1 MTWTLVV
8 QVATEPRWSEGIL
21 NAPAH
26 GAFISAADHDHVD
39 AGTILVV
46 EDDSELLEL
55 LLRGLREE
63 GFTAIG
69 ASTGHEAVERAD
81 ANQPDAMVIDVGL
94 PDADG
99 RDVCQALRASGVG
112 APVLFLTARDT
123 APDRLSGFAAG
134 GDDYVTKP
142 FIFDE
147 LVARL
152 RAWLRRSDV
161 TPGLELRGLRLDPL
175 QHAVSAGG
183 DPVKLTPTE
192 FRLLAALA
200 GRPGQTLRRPELR
213 AAGWPAGAI
222 VHDNTLDVYVRRIR
236 QKLRAAGS
244 EYGVTTTHGVGYTL
258 E

>member
-1 MTWTLVV
+1 V
-8 QVATEPRWSEGIL
+8 
-21 NAPAH
+21 N
-26 GAFISAADHDHVD
+26 

-46 EDDSELLEL
+46 EDDTELLEL

-63 GFTAIG
+63 GFTALG
-69 ASTGHEAVERAD
+69 APTGHLALERAA

-99 RDVCQALRASGVG
+99 RDVCQALRASGVD

-134 GDDYVTKP
+134 GDDYITKP
-142 FIFDE
+142 FLFDE

-152 RAWLRRSDV
+152 RAWLRRADV
-161 TPGLELRGLRLDPL
+161 KPGLELEGLQLDPL
-175 QHAVSAGG
+175 RHAVTAAQGT
-183 DPVKLTPTE
+183 VKLTPTE

-200 GRPGQTLRRPELR
+200 SHPGVTLRRPELI
-213 AAGWPAGAI
+213 AAAWPAGAI

-236 QKLRAAGS
+236 QKLREAGS
-244 EYGVTTTHGVGYTL
+244 ERSVATTHGVGYSL